1 MREKN
6 YGNVFFTAVW
16 NGVQITC
23 GYRRAIRRV
32 SMIQAL
38 FYFSLRISLVSKM
51 VAYIRMEQILFYSA
65 RKFRQQ
71 LDSEG
76 QVVTFRS

>member
-1 MREKN
+1 M
-6 YGNVFFTAVW
+6 YFFTAVW